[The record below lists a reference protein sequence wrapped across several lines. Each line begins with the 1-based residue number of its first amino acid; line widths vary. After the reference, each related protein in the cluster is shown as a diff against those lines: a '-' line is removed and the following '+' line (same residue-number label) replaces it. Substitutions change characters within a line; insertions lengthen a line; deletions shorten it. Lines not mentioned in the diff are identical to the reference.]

1 METAEIIKLNDDHEL
16 HIVYESDPD
25 SPRNW
30 DNLGTMICVHSR
42 YNLGDVHYKSKL
54 EGLKHIAV
62 SLGITKIINDLDM
75 YEEVYE
81 DEEQLQDWI
90 NSREDFVMLP
100 LYLYDHGGITMS
112 TSAFSC
118 RWDSGQVGY
127 IYCSTD
133 KILKEYGNTNI
144 DTLSKVE
151 SNLKSEVKTYDQYL
165 TGDVYG
171 FKLYKV
177 ETCDKGHKHLD
188 FLNSCYGFYG
198 YDWTENGIF
207 DHISNE
213 LIPEEYA
220 KRDLQSH

>member
-16 HIVYESDPD
+16 HIVYDSDPD
-25 SPRNW
+25 SPRIW

-42 YNLGDVHYKSKL
+42 YNLGDVHYESKL
-54 EGLKHIAV
+54 ECLQHIAA
-62 SLGITKIINDLDM
+62 SLGITEIINDLDM

-112 TSAFSC
+112 TSSFSC

-151 SNLKSEVKTYDQYL
+151 SNLKSEVETYDQYL

>member
-16 HIVYESDPD
+16 HIVYDSDPD

-54 EGLKHIAV
+54 ECLQHIAT
-62 SLGITKIINDLDM
+62 SLEITEIINDLDV

-81 DEEQLQDWI
+81 DEEQLEDWI
-90 NSREDFVMLP
+90 KSREDFVILP
-100 LYLYDHGGITMS
+100 LYLYDHSGITMS
-112 TSAFSC
+112 TSSFSC

-177 ETCDKGHKHLD
+177 ETCDKGHKDLD
-188 FLNSCYGFYG
+188 FLDSCYGFYG
-198 YDWTENGIF
+198 DDWTENGIF

>member
-16 HIVYESDPD
+16 HIVYDSDPD

-54 EGLKHIAV
+54 ECLQHIAT
-62 SLGITKIINDLDM
+62 SLEITEIINDLDV

-81 DEEQLQDWI
+81 DEEQLEDWI
-90 NSREDFVMLP
+90 KSREDFVILP
-100 LYLYDHGGITMS
+100 LYLYDHSGITMS
-112 TSAFSC
+112 TSSFSC

-151 SNLKSEVKTYDQYL
+151 SNLKSEVEIYDQYL

-177 ETCDKGHKHLD
+177 ETCDKGHKDLD
-188 FLNSCYGFYG
+188 FLDSCYGFYG
-198 YDWTENGIF
+198 DDWTENGIF

>member
-1 METAEIIKLNDDHEL
+1 MKPVEIIKLNDNHEL
-16 HIVYESDPD
+16 HIVHDEDPD
-25 SPRNW
+25 SPRSW
-30 DNLGTMICVHSR
+30 DNLGTMICVHRR

-54 EGLKHIAV
+54 ECLQHIAT
-62 SLGITKIINDLDM
+62 SLGITEIINDLDM
-75 YEEVYE
+75 YQEIYD

-90 NSREDFVMLP
+90 KSREDFVILP
-100 LYLYDHGGITMS
+100 LYLYDHSGITMS
-112 TSAFSC
+112 TSSFSC

-133 KILKEYGNTNI
+133 KILKEYGNT
-144 DTLSKVE
+144 DLETLIKVE
-151 SNLKSEVKTYDQYL
+151 NILEDEVETYDQYL
-165 TGDVYG
+165 TGDIYG

-177 ETCDKGHKHLD
+177 ETCNKGHKHLEFVD
-188 FLNSCYGFYG
+188 SCYGFYG
-198 YDWTENGIF
+198 DNWKENGIF

>member
-16 HIVYESDPD
+16 HIVYDSDPD

-54 EGLKHIAV
+54 ECLQHIAT
-62 SLGITKIINDLDM
+62 SLGITEIINDLDM
-75 YEEVYE
+75 YKEIYD

-90 NSREDFVMLP
+90 NSREDFVILP
-100 LYLYDHGGITMS
+100 LYLYDHSGITMS

-118 RWDSGQVGY
+118 SWDSGQVGY

-133 KILKEYGNTNI
+133 KILKEYGTTDL
-144 DTLSKVE
+144 DTLTKVE
-151 SNLKSEVKTYDQYL
+151 NILEGEVETYNQYL

-171 FKLYKV
+171 FELYKV
-177 ETCDKGHKHLD
+177 KTCNEGHKHLD
-188 FLNSCYGFYG
+188 FLDSCHGFYG
-198 YDWTENGIF
+198 DNWKENGIF
-207 DHISNE
+207 DHISND

-220 KRDLQSH
+220 ERDLQSH